1 MKLSDH
7 DLQQIDSNWLD
18 VRSQEELLHVSK
30 NLLDD
35 LKEARERINQN
46 SANSSI
52 PSGSEPPWYKPSD
65 DEDENDDEATLA
77 DTETDKDDDISTNS
91 TDEKNN
97 SDQTDSPTEDS
108 LDLDQKASTA
118 PPEED
123 EEIPRKAGRQP
134 GSQGFGRTQSL
145 PITEIQHHHAEQ
157 CSGCGNPLPEEA
169 PSRAYTGFYDTLH
182 IPVDSFSATNPV
194 TVGRKNQT
202 VHYFW
207 LNMKGLGFIA

>member
-46 SANSSI
+46 STNSSI

-77 DTETDKDDDISTNS
+77 DK
-91 TDEKNN
+91 K
-97 SDQTDSPTEDS
+97 PT
-108 LDLDQKASTA
+108 KMMIA
-118 PPEED
+118 
-123 EEIPRKAGRQP
+123 
-134 GSQGFGRTQSL
+134 RTQQTKR
-145 PITEIQHHHAEQ
+145 II
-157 CSGCGNPLPEEA
+157 
-169 PSRAYTGFYDTLH
+169 
-182 IPVDSFSATNPV
+182 ATQ
-194 TVGRKNQT
+194 QT
-202 VHYFW
+202 HQQKIVW
-207 LNMKGLGFIA
+207 I